1 VAGKSGR
8 RGEQRPPGW
17 SPEDRR
23 GIATALVLALLLL
36 ATALAGWES
45 LLLRD
50 TGRPRATPPA
60 TPRGATSSP
69 SASRSPSARPTGTAP
84 TSPSPVE
91 SGQPSPAPANDIT
104 ISSVSAFARCPLPG
118 QGQIYTDAEVE
129 PWLAVNPTDP
139 QNVLA
144 VWQQDRSSTG
154 AARAIVTGYSRDGGR
169 AWRRV
174 ASPFGSCATGRPA
187 GGDVYERVSD
197 PWVSCGPTG
206 TCYQSTLGVSQGG
219 PSGVLIS
226 RSTDGGRSWSA
237 AQPVAASQ
245 RSDGFNDKESVTA
258 HPTDPNLVYVVW
270 DRTIS
275 PGQAGTPRRGS
286 DPPDQI
292 LLARSLDAGRTWEQP
307 RVIARIAGTP
317 LGNQIVVLPD
327 GTLVNVFEVARPGES
342 GSNGSTQQAIRSMD
356 QGGTWSAPIT
366 IAAVRGSQVRD
377 PATRQDVRSGEGLPD
392 VAVDRRNG
400 LLIVA
405 WADTRFS
412 NGATT
417 DIALSMSSDGGQSW
431 SPPRKVNQTPVAA
444 SAFTP
449 SVEVD
454 ARGTIGVTYYDLRN
468 NTRAAP
474 LVTDYFLVTSQDG
487 GATWRETRLTDRS
500 FDLTRAPNAG
510 GYFLGDYM
518 GLATVADRFLA
529 AFIVTNNSPADTT
542 RVVFRSVP

>member
-1 VAGKSGR
+1 MAGESGR
-8 RGEQRPPGW
+8 RGGQRPPGW

-50 TGRPRATPPA
+50 TGRPRATATA
-60 TPRGATSSP
+60 TPRRATSSP
-69 SASRSPSARPTGTAP
+69 SASRPPSAPPSATGQ

-91 SGQPSPAPANDIT
+91 SAQPSPAPGNDIT
-104 ISSVSAFARCPLPG
+104 ISSVSAFALCPLPG
-118 QGQIYTDAEVE
+118 QGQTYTDAEVE
-129 PWLAVNPTDP
+129 PWLAVNPADP
-139 QNVLA
+139 QNFIA
-144 VWQQDRSSTG
+144 VWQQDRSSAG
-154 AARAIVTGYSRDGGR
+154 AARAIETGYSRDGGR
-169 AWRRV
+169 AWRRI

-197 PWVSCGPTG
+197 PWISCGPSG
-206 TCYQSTLGVSQGG
+206 TCYQSTLGISEGG
-219 PSGVLIS
+219 LSGVLVS
-226 RSTDGGRSWSA
+226 RSTDGGRSWTP
-237 AQPVAASQ
+237 AQPVVQSQ
-245 RSDGFNDKESVTA
+245 RRDGFNDKESVTA
-258 HPTDPNLVYVVW
+258 DPRDPNLVYVVW

-292 LLARSLDAGRTWEQP
+292 MFARSLDAGLTWEQP

-327 GTLVNVFEVARPGES
+327 GTLVDVFEVAEPGES
-342 GSNGSTQQAIRSMD
+342 DSSGSRQQVIRSMD
-356 QGGTWSAPIT
+356 RGVTWSAPIT
-366 IAAVRGSQVRD
+366 IATVRGSQVND
-377 PATRQDVRSGEGLPD
+377 PATGQDVRSGEGLPD
-392 VAVDRRNG
+392 IAVDRRNG
-400 LLIVA
+400 LLVVV

-412 NGATT
+412 NGTTT

-431 SPPRKVNQTPVAA
+431 SPPRHVNQTPDAS

-449 SVEVD
+449 SVEID

-468 NTRAAP
+468 DTRARP
-474 LVTDYFLVTSQDG
+474 LLTDYFLVRSQDG

-500 FDLTRAPNAG
+500 FDLTLAPNAG

-529 AFIVTNNSPADTT
+529 AFIVTNGTAADTT
-542 RVVFRSVP
+542 RVVFRGVP